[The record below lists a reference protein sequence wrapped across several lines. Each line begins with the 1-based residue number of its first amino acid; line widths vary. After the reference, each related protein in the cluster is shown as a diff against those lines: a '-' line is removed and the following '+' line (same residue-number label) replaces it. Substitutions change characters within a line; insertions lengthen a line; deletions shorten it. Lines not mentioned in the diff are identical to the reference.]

1 MQEYSTLQ
9 DLMSD
14 CNDRPDIFLLQ
25 EHWLTPA
32 NFFFKFDKYFFGLP
46 FFWFIRNGKLCRSG
60 MLRGRPFGG
69 VITHSH
75 GSAKV
80 L

>member
-9 DLMSD
+9 GLTSD

-32 NFFFKFDKYFFGLP
+32 NLFKFDKYFSDYLSFG
-46 FFWFIRNGKLCRSG
+46 S
-60 MLRGRPFGG
+60 
-69 VITHSH
+69 
-75 GSAKV
+75 SAMATYWQV
-80 L
+80 V

>member
-9 DLMSD
+9 GLISD

-32 NFFFKFDKYFFGLP
+32 NLFKFDKYFSDYLSFG
-46 FFWFIRNGKLCRSG
+46 S
-60 MLRGRPFGG
+60 
-69 VITHSH
+69 
-75 GSAKV
+75 SAMASCVEAVCYAAV
-80 L
+80 LLEAFYYHTLAR